1 MKNEKIR
8 KMFDKKNWLVVKL
21 GKIRFLKNQ
30 IKMQMI
36 FNQGEKSF
44 FASVKRKILFIFY
57 VILMA
62 LQFMLQIR
70 YYKIFQKINLRMI
83 SK

>member
-1 MKNEKIR
+1 MKNVKIG

-30 IKMQMI
+30 IKMQII
-36 FNQGEKSF
+36 FNQAEKSF
-44 FASVKRKILFIFY
+44 FASMKRRILFFVY
-57 VILMA
+57 AILMA

-70 YYKIFQKINLRMI
+70 YYKIFQKINTRLI

>member
-1 MKNEKIR
+1 
-8 KMFDKKNWLVVKL
+8 MFDKKNWLVVKL